1 MSEKKIKV
9 RVKNLTKRYQM
20 APKPSDK
27 LKALFWK
34 QDFPDFWALRGIDFE
49 AYEGEAIAI
58 IGTNGSGKSTL
69 MKIITGILPPTTGT
83 VEVNGEVS
91 LLAINAGLKGGM
103 TGRENI
109 RLKAMLLGLSDEE
122 IEEKMD
128 EIIAFSELGGFIDQ
142 RVKTYSSGMK
152 SKLGFAIS
160 INTNPDILIVD
171 EALSVGDATFA
182 KKSFAEMKRFKE
194 EGKTI
199 FFVSHSMSQIK
210 QMADKVMWLD
220 HGRLRRFG
228 TREKVLDEYDA
239 FLKRIKKMSGAQRR
253 RRLDKIRTTQRDYS
267 LDDLYNHEIK
277 RAANIKK
284 REDADALITRTQREK
299 IFQETH
305 AEFTVKKTKF
315 VGKIF
320 IGLIAL
326 LTVVTADKTILN
338 LSSRSII
345 NHPTKLITNWH
356 PDRIKA
362 LDERHGRVSSSKKET
377 PKIAKVTDKNGHETT
392 VKVVGANDYTVK
404 DGDTLDAIAR
414 EFRTT
419 PAAIRVA
426 NNLSDNFIAEG
437 QVIKIPM
444 EGTD

>member
-1 MSEKKIKV
+1 
-9 RVKNLTKRYQM
+9 
-20 APKPSDK
+20 
-27 LKALFWK
+27 
-34 QDFPDFWALRGIDFE
+34 
-49 AYEGEAIAI
+49 
-58 IGTNGSGKSTL
+58 
-69 MKIITGILPPTTGT
+69 
-83 VEVNGEVS
+83 
-91 LLAINAGLKGGM
+91 
-103 TGRENI
+103 
-109 RLKAMLLGLSDEE
+109 
-122 IEEKMD
+122 
-128 EIIAFSELGGFIDQ
+128 
-142 RVKTYSSGMK
+142 
-152 SKLGFAIS
+152 
-160 INTNPDILIVD
+160 
-171 EALSVGDATFA
+171 
-182 KKSFAEMKRFKE
+182 
-194 EGKTI
+194 
-199 FFVSHSMSQIK
+199 
-210 QMADKVMWLD
+210 
-220 HGRLRRFG
+220 
-228 TREKVLDEYDA
+228 
-239 FLKRIKKMSGAQRR
+239 MSGAQRR

-392 VKVVGANDYTVK
+392 VTVVGANDYTVK